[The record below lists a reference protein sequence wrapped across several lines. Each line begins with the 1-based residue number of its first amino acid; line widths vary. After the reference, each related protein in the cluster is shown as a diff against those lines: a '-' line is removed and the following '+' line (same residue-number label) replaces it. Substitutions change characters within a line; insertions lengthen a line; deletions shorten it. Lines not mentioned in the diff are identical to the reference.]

1 MEKHLPGGV
10 GCGEDADG
18 RVPALR
24 LVVEADGEGSSWEE
38 GVGERG
44 EGEGKGMESEQRF
57 WHSWRW
63 QRKREARDAIRV

>member
-24 LVVEADGEGSSWEE
+24 LLVEADGERSSWEG

-44 EGEGKGMESEQRF
+44 VRREWMVKGEG
-57 WHSWRW
+57 
-63 QRKREARDAIRV
+63 